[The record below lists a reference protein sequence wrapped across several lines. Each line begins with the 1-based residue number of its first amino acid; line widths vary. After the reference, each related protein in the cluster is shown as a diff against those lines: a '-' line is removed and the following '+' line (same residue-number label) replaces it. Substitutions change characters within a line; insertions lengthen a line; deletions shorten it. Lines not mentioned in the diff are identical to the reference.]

1 MNYYLA
7 RIKVGMNGDFT
18 VLIKSDTMYNAFI
31 ILEREYSKED
41 GYRYEIMRTLE

>member
-7 RIKVGMNGDFT
+7 KVAIGINGNFN
-18 VLIKSDTMYNAFI
+18 VLIKAETLDKAFK

-41 GYRYEIMRTLE
+41 GYSTDMMRTLE

>member
-7 RIKVGMNGDFT
+7 RIEIGMNGDFT
-18 VLIKSDTMYNAFI
+18 VLIKSDTIDNAFI